1 MACRKAADLSG
12 NAQAPTTAT
21 NPAYELIK
29 QGDGKNSR
37 DYEQVNVSAGTDLPI
52 TKTEG
57 KAYEI
62 PTLPPSQQPLPAI
75 PTVEDVGVAREVKAE
90 IVYDIIP
97 GDQ

>member
-1 MACRKAADLSG
+1 MACRNAADLPR

-21 NPAYELIK
+21 NPAYELMK
-29 QGDGKNSR
+29 QGEGKSSC
-37 DYEQVNVSAGTDLPI
+37 DYGQVNVSVGIDLPI
-52 TKTEG
+52 TKTED

-62 PTLPPSQQPLPAI
+62 PALPPSQQPLPAI